1 VQVSNEQVAQ
11 YWDACEALARP
22 FVGRAGAE
30 MDDLHQEGLIF
41 VWESLADGVDP
52 SARMIQNR
60 MKNWVR
66 TLSRQR
72 RGDDLSLEEIAE
84 LNNEIELGLFSE
96 LDSED
101 ELQS

>member
-1 VQVSNEQVAQ
+1 
-11 YWDACEALARP
+11 
-22 FVGRAGAE
+22 